1 MGSTR
6 PTVSPRFRSRGSGVV
21 QRLAAPD
28 DLTGVAAA
36 DPVPTGDQGLVGAC
50 NMTNT
55 NAEYG
60 MFTIS
65 QFAANSPQGSSHGWN
80 GGMITAINNTNPNDV
95 GNCGGSP
102 VPRP

>member
-1 MGSTR
+1 MIRART
-6 PTVSPRFRSRGSGVV
+6 TLLVTALT
-21 QRLAAPD
+21 LAAS
-28 DLTGVAAA
+28 GAGASVAAA
-36 DPVPTGDQGLVGAC
+36 NPGPTGDQGLVGAC

-55 NAEYG
+55 NAQYG

-65 QFAANSPQGSSHGWN
+65 QFAANSSQGSSHGWN
-80 GGMITAINNTNPNDV
+80 GGMITAINNTNPNNV

>member
-1 MGSTR
+1 MRART
-6 PTVSPRFRSRGSGVV
+6 TLLVTALT
-21 QRLAAPD
+21 LAASSA
-28 DLTGVAAA
+28 GASIAVAN
-36 DPVPTGDQGLVGAC
+36 PGPTGDQGLVGAC

-65 QFAANSPQGSSHGWN
+65 QFAANSPQGSSQGWN
-80 GGMITAINNTNPNDV
+80 GGMITAISITNPNDV